1 MTQGKAGYGV
11 TLTYSGNAI
20 AQILDITPPNPKAN
34 VIDVTTHDSTSGYK
48 EKILGLIDGGQVKIK
63 GNFYPGDTNGQIVL
77 SNARANRTLL
87 SSMIL
92 AFPSTIGC
100 SWTFNAYVTEFQIIS
115 PIDKQVT
122 FEAQLEITG
131 VPTLGVTASSNLTGL
146 TISVGTLVQ
155 AFSASVYNY
164 IDSLTNGT
172 ASVTVTPTNAAAAS
186 ITVNGVVVSS
196 GAASG
201 AITTAVGNTLITI
214 VTQDTGKA
222 PVVYV
227 INCGRAS

>member
-11 TLTYSGNAI
+11 TLTYSGNAV

-48 EKILGLIDGGQVKIK
+48 EKILGLIDAGQVKIK

-77 SNARANRTLL
+77 NNARANRTLL
-87 SSMIL
+87 SSLIL
-92 AFPSTIGC
+92 AFPSSIGC

-122 FEAQLEITG
+122 FEAVLEVTG
-131 VPTLGVTASSNLTGL
+131 VPSLGITASTNLTNL

-155 AFSASVYNY
+155 AFSATVYNY

-172 ASVTVTPTNAAAAS
+172 ASVTVTPTNATAAL
-186 ITVNGVVVSS
+186 ITVNGVAVTS

>member
-1 MTQGKAGYGV
+1 
-11 TLTYSGNAI
+11 
-20 AQILDITPPNPKAN
+20 
-34 VIDVTTHDSTSGYK
+34 
-48 EKILGLIDGGQVKIK
+48 
-63 GNFYPGDTNGQIVL
+63 
-77 SNARANRTLL
+77 
-87 SSMIL
+87 MIL

-131 VPTLGVTASSNLTGL
+131 VPTLGVTASTNLTAL
-146 TISVGTLVQ
+146 TISVGTLVP
-155 AFSASVYNY
+155 AFSAAQYSY

-172 ASVTVTPTNAAAAS
+172 TSVTVTPTNATAQT
-186 ITVNGVVVSS
+186 IWVNGVVVVS

-201 AITTAVGNTLITI
+201 AITTAVGTTLVTI

-227 INCGRAS
+227 LSLGRAS

>member
-100 SWTFNAYVTEFQIIS
+100 SWTFNAYVTEFNIIS

>member
-1 MTQGKAGYGV
+1 MTQGKAGTGV

-20 AQILDITPPNPKAN
+20 AQMLEIEPPSPKAN

-48 EKILGLIDGGQVKIK
+48 EKILGLIDAGSMKMK

-77 SNARANRTLL
+77 ANARANRTLL

-92 AFPSTIGC
+92 AFPSAIGC
-100 SWTFNAYVTEFQIIS
+100 SWTFNAYVTEFKLLS

-122 FEAQLEITG
+122 FEATLEVTG

-196 GAASG
+196 GSASG